1 MYYGTFIVPFIFVN
15 ISIQDTIIIQVS
27 CVKILVFFQPFL
39 TKLMAKQKGPNKM
52 IGFIDGKI
60 YYMMNGEYYVR
71 NPSSASKNKINN
83 DPVYSST
90 KNNAKEFGA
99 ATAIG
104 SSFKKSFGSCIDHLS
119 DKDLYKRINGLFNKL
134 IHRGKGEE
142 GQRSVEIRPNKEL
155 FLDFQF
161 KEDVNFNYA
170 FKAPYSLTADE
181 DRKRIVLSIPSFK
194 ASSGVSK
201 VQGATHFRIILSV
214 LVFSDY
220 LFDITQNKYIPAEPT
235 INRLCIPEFSDL
247 NPVDGT
253 INEMTLTVQL
263 NVNNIVPEGV
273 GLVSC
278 IAIEFYQES
287 AGRPYL
293 LEMMSCMK
301 IAEVF

>member
-1 MYYGTFIVPFIFVN
+1 
-15 ISIQDTIIIQVS
+15 
-27 CVKILVFFQPFL
+27 
-39 TKLMAKQKGPNKM
+39 MAKQKGPNKM

-83 DPVYSST
+83 DPAYSST
-90 KNNAKEFGA
+90 KNNAKEFGT

-104 SSFKKSFGSCIDHLS
+104 SMFKKSFGSCIDHLS
-119 DKDLYKRINGLFNKL
+119 DKDLYRRINGLFNKL

-142 GQRSVEIRPNKEL
+142 GKRSVELKANKEL

-161 KEDVNFNYA
+161 KEEVNFNYL
-170 FKAPYSLTADE
+170 FKAPYTLTVDE
-181 DRKRIVLSIPSFK
+181 DRKRIALSIPTFK

-220 LFDITQNKYIPAEPT
+220 LFDINQNKYLPVEPT

-247 NPVDGT
+247 KSLDGT
-253 INEMTLTVQL
+253 KDAITLAVQL
-263 NVNNIVPEGV
+263 NVNNMVPDAV
-273 GLVSC
+273 GLVTC

-301 IAEVF
+301 IADVF

>member
-1 MYYGTFIVPFIFVN
+1 
-15 ISIQDTIIIQVS
+15 
-27 CVKILVFFQPFL
+27 
-39 TKLMAKQKGPNKM
+39 M

-71 NPSSASKNKINN
+71 NPSSASKDKINN
-83 DPVYSST
+83 DPAYSSI

-99 ATAIG
+99 ATSIG
-104 SSFKKSFGSCIDHLS
+104 SMFKKSFGSCIDHLS
-119 DKDLYKRINGLFNKL
+119 DRDLYKRINGLFNKL

-161 KEDVNFNYA
+161 KEDVNFNYL
-170 FKAPYSLTADE
+170 FKAPYTLTVDE
-181 DRKRIVLSIPSFK
+181 DRKRIALSIPSFN

-220 LFDITQNKYIPAEPT
+220 YFDVNQNKYIPAEPT
-235 INRLCIPEFSDL
+235 INKLCIPEFSDL
-247 NPVDGT
+247 KSVDGT
-253 INEMTLTVQL
+253 IDTMTLAVQL
-263 NVNNIVPEGV
+263 NVNSLIPDSV

-287 AGRPYL
+287 AGKQYL
-293 LEMMSCMK
+293 LEMMCCMK
-301 IAEVF
+301 IADVV